1 MEDDGSKVGTNQHEK
16 LPKNK
21 GEEGGRAL
29 AWSVHAKK
37 SWPVLFLL
45 PSQSFGLISYF
56 NDVLPLA

>member
-29 AWSVHAKK
+29 A
-37 SWPVLFLL
+37 
-45 PSQSFGLISYF
+45 
-56 NDVLPLA
+56 